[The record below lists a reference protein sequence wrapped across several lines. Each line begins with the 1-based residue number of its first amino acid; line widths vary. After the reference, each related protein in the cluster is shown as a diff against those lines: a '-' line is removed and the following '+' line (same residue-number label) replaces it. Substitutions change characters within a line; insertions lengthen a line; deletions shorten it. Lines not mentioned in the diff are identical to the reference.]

1 VTKAEPFSYANLHSH
16 LLTHEFL
23 QKTSLQSIGVV
34 VINAHLLP
42 TPNQLHSAL
51 VSQRQP
57 FGSFD
62 KDRGC
67 FHGGWCPI
75 AGNNRGHRSVSRLIF
90 AASVGLP
97 TMIEGKEIDSKT
109 GGIMAFQSG
118 LMSGASYVNSST
130 T

>member
-1 VTKAEPFSYANLHSH
+1 VTKAKPFSYANLHSH

-23 QKTSLQSIGVV
+23 HKTSLQSIGVA

-42 TPNQLHSAL
+42 TPNQLPSAL

-67 FHGGWCPI
+67 FYGRWCPI
-75 AGNNRGHRSVSRLIF
+75 AGNNRGHKSVSRSDFCSL
-90 AASVGLP
+90 
-97 TMIEGKEIDSKT
+97 
-109 GGIMAFQSG
+109 SG
-118 LMSGASYVNSST
+118 SSNND
-130 T
+130 